1 VDRSR
6 LLKTLITVAA
16 LALVALPAVVAFGLG
31 WLSFGHPDVPN
42 GGATPPD
49 TTPLEAWALFAVLY
63 FIWLFGL
70 MLLVVW
76 SFDRVG
82 HHWHAW
88 DRAPR
93 REKKKR
99 RRLNAG
105 VGFLAGQDKARADA
119 EAELARRRA
128 ALEDT
133 RRRASRGASGARPS
147 DRSTTSRRPEDR

>member
-1 VDRSR
+1 MDRSR

-16 LALVALPAVVAFGLG
+16 LALVALPAAVAFGLG

-49 TTPLEAWALFAVLY
+49 TTPLEAWALFAVVY
-63 FIWLFGL
+63 FFWLFGL

-82 HHWHAW
+82 HHWRAW

-93 REKKKR
+93 KEKKKR
-99 RRLNAG
+99 RRLSAG
-105 VGFLAGQDKARADA
+105 VGFLAGQEKARADA

-133 RRRASRGASGARPS
+133 RKRASHGASGARS
-147 DRSTTSRRPEDR
+147 SGRSTTARRPEDR

>member
-1 VDRSR
+1 MDRSR

-42 GGATPPD
+42 GGATLPD
-49 TTPLEAWALFAVLY
+49 TTPLEAWALFAVVY
-63 FIWLFGL
+63 FFWLFGL

-82 HHWHAW
+82 HHWRAW

-93 REKKKR
+93 KEKKKR
-99 RRLNAG
+99 RRLSAG
-105 VGFLAGQDKARADA
+105 VGFLAGQEKARADA

-133 RRRASRGASGARPS
+133 RKRASHGASGARPS
-147 DRSTTSRRPEDR
+147 GRTKTAPRPEDR